1 MNASLKNIDEK
12 NLLEQLNSMGEE
24 EIADFRRK
32 NQEHDEKIA
41 QRTVRNFISLVLK
54 RTIDLLAGIVGTLL
68 LIPLTIIVWVLNL
81 INKENGPIFYEQLRI
96 GKNGKIFRI
105 YKFRSMVI
113 GADDVL
119 EKYLKENP
127 EAAEEFKTNKKLQN
141 DPRITKT
148 GKFLRE
154 TSLDE
159 WPQFFCILIGKM
171 SLVGPRPYLPREK
184 EDMGEYYDYIIKMKP
199 GLTGP
204 WQVAGRAN
212 LSFEDRLKL
221 DEEYCSRRG
230 NRRDL
235 MIIFKTIKRVLKRE
249 GAV

>member
-1 MNASLKNIDEK
+1 
-12 NLLEQLNSMGEE
+12 
-24 EIADFRRK
+24 
-32 NQEHDEKIA
+32 
-41 QRTVRNFISLVLK
+41 
-54 RTIDLLAGIVGTLL
+54 
-68 LIPLTIIVWVLNL
+68 
-81 INKENGPIFYEQLRI
+81 
-96 GKNGKIFRI
+96 
-105 YKFRSMVI
+105 
-113 GADDVL
+113 
-119 EKYLKENP
+119 
-127 EAAEEFKTNKKLQN
+127 
-141 DPRITKT
+141 
-148 GKFLRE
+148 
-154 TSLDE
+154 
-159 WPQFFCILIGKM
+159 M

-235 MIIFKTIKRVLKRE
+235 KIILKTIKRVLKRE